1 MWIELGIINYKL
13 IIPLIYPL
21 FYQIR
26 RLLHNGDKKPSYEFF
41 TNYCGYLLSGIIY
54 LIIIKRTK
62 AKKENLKNENGDAPN
77 INTIL
82 ELIEI
87 DPNQNTLKISQTLRS
102 KKKRLSKTYTVINQL
117 EIDKEKA
124 KAKLTKKKY
133 LFILLLAFIY
143 LIPMFLDSY
152 CSASESINF
161 KTSSS
166 ISLFFCIISFVIL
179 SRIILGTKIDKHRLF
194 SIIIIIVCNILII
207 ILILIGENNENLAIN
222 MLLMFIIDSLYGVYD
237 TAQKWYFNAYMD
249 SPYHLMFCVGLISV
263 VIILIYETITCVS
276 FSKDE
281 VFNGIFYQIELNYE
295 DNNLYPLIFL
305 GDIISAFFWVAGIHL
320 TIYFLS
326 PCHFII
332 SESISQILS
341 TLINNSLEGRSIA
354 IKVVI
359 YILFSL
365 IIFASLIYNE
375 VIIINLFSLNK
386 NTQKNIEQRANSEK
400 ELIYLETK
408 IDPDEMIKSQTTIEE

>member
-26 RLLHNGDKKPSYEFF
+26 RLLHNGDKKPYYEFF

-62 AKKENLKNENGDAPN
+62 AKKDNLKNENEDAPN

-87 DPNQNTLKISQTLRS
+87 KPNQNTLKISQTSRS
-102 KKKRLSKTYTVINQL
+102 KKKRLSKTYPVINQL

-207 ILILIGENNENLAIN
+207 ILELIGENNENLAIN
-222 MLLMFIIDSLYGVYD
+222 MLLMFIIDFLYGVYD

-400 ELIYLETK
+400 ELIYLDTK
-408 IDPDEMIKSQTTIEE
+408 IDPDEMVKSQTTIEE

>member
-1 MWIELGIINYKL
+1 M
-13 IIPLIYPL
+13 
-21 FYQIR
+21 
-26 RLLHNGDKKPSYEFF
+26 
-41 TNYCGYLLSGIIY
+41 
-54 LIIIKRTK
+54 
-62 AKKENLKNENGDAPN
+62 
-77 INTIL
+77 
-82 ELIEI
+82 
-87 DPNQNTLKISQTLRS
+87 
-102 KKKRLSKTYTVINQL
+102 
-117 EIDKEKA
+117 
-124 KAKLTKKKY
+124 
-133 LFILLLAFIY
+133 
-143 LIPMFLDSY
+143 
-152 CSASESINF
+152 
-161 KTSSS
+161 
-166 ISLFFCIISFVIL
+166 
-179 SRIILGTKIDKHRLF
+179 
-194 SIIIIIVCNILII
+194 
-207 ILILIGENNENLAIN
+207 LIGENNENLAIN

-386 NTQKNIEQRANSEK
+386 NTQKNIEERANSEK
-400 ELIYLETK
+400 ELIYLDTK
-408 IDPDEMIKSQTTIEE
+408 IDPDEMVKSQTTIEE

>member
-26 RLLHNGDKKPSYEFF
+26 RLLHNGDKKPSYEIF

-222 MLLMFIIDSLYGVYD
+222 MLLMFIIDFLYGVYD

-249 SPYHLMFCVGLISV
+249 SPYHLMFCVGLISI

-359 YILFSL
+359 YILFSF

-400 ELIYLETK
+400 ELIYLDTK
-408 IDPDEMIKSQTTIEE
+408 IDPDEMVKSQTTIEE